1 MVASQSSGAAPRR
14 YLVVANQTL
23 GGPNL
28 GQKLYELAQAGPVA
42 FHIMVPCTP
51 PPGSWARWTEEQA
64 AQQARERLDLTMQF
78 AKHISESV
86 TGSLGDIDPALAAQ
100 DAVHQHG
107 PFDEVI
113 VATHPPGLSRWLKL
127 DVLSRVRGAT
137 GLPVTHVV
145 GDAPRTRDEAIEAF
159 RRFAAERGITMDDV

>member
-28 GQKLYELAQAGPVA
+28 GQKLYDLAQAGPA
-42 FHIMVPCTP
+42 IFHIVVPCTP
-51 PPGSWARWTEEQA
+51 PPGSWTGWSEVQA
-64 AQQARERLDLTMQF
+64 AQQARERLDLMMRF
-78 AKHISESV
+78 VGHIGESV
-86 TGSLGDIDPALAAQ
+86 TGSLGDIDPGLAAQ
-100 DAVHQHG
+100 DAARQYG

-137 GLPVTHVV
+137 GLPVTHVI
-145 GDAPRTRDEAIEAF
+145 GDTPRTREDAIAAF
-159 RRFAAERGITMDDV
+159 RRFAAERGITIDEA